1 MTMAE
6 RKRDMKTIASNRK
19 ARHDF
24 EIIDT
29 LEAGLVLKGSEVK
42 SLREGKVNIQ
52 DSHARIEKGELWLH
66 HMHIPVYKQANMQ
79 NHPEY
84 RPRKLL
90 IHKKELR
97 KLQRQIEEKGMT
109 LIPLLLYFSEKNR
122 VKVQLALA
130 RGKKLYDKRE
140 SIAKKDVERS
150 LAREFRHR

>member
-1 MTMAE
+1 MAE
-6 RKRDMKTIASNRK
+6 HKRDIKTIATNRK

-24 EIIDT
+24 EILDT
-29 LEAGLVLKGSEVK
+29 LEAGLALKGSEVK
-42 SLREGKVNIQ
+42 SLREGRVNIQ
-52 DSHARIEKGELWLH
+52 DSHARIEKGELWLY
-66 HMHIPVYKQANMQ
+66 HMHIPEYKQANML

-90 IHKKELR
+90 VHKKELR

-122 VKVQLALA
+122 VKVQLAVA

-140 SIAKKDVERS
+140 SIAKKDMERS
-150 LAREFRHR
+150 LARDFRHR